1 MWKQLRKRD
10 STRSLAIALFILVSL
25 VGVSFGSLQSSAR
38 SADWLAQNQPRWQTA
53 WANPTNY
60 GDRFAKDVYG
70 QTVSNAPIVVLHET
84 VASANSTIRFFQ
96 TPHPN
101 EDEQASYHALVRRD
115 GTIVYLVP
123 FEKRA
128 FGAGNSV
135 FVSAQG
141 YEAVKTHPKYSASV
155 NNFAVHFSFE
165 TPTDGNNNGNAHS
178 GYTAAQYR
186 SIAWLVAYTRV
197 PDSRITTHK
206 LVDRSG
212 TRKDPRSFSTNQFWR
227 ELHRYQRAAG
237 LQPNPSLLAS
247 DLKMPITDRPSFSVS
262 SESSPDPLELGHS
275 ADSDSGLDGL
285 HSSSPN
291 GRTEHRDRAVLSVH
305 QA

>member
-1 MWKQLRKRD
+1 MWTQLRKRD
-10 STRSLAIALFILVSL
+10 VSRSLAIALAILVSFA
-25 VGVSFGSLQSSAR
+25 VIGFGALQTSAY
-38 SADWLAQNQPRWQTA
+38 SANRLAQNQPRWETA

-60 GDRFAKDVYG
+60 GDRFTKDVYG
-70 QTVSNAPIVVLHET
+70 QTVSNTPIVVIHET
-84 VASANSTIRFFQ
+84 VASASSTIRFFQ

-141 YEAVKTHPKYSASV
+141 YEAVKTHPKYPASV
-155 NNFAVHFSFE
+155 NNFAVHFSLE
-165 TPTDGNNNGNAHS
+165 TPADGNNNGNAHS

-186 SIAWLVAYTRV
+186 SMAWLVAYTRV
-197 PDSRITTHK
+197 PDGRITTHK

-212 TRKDPRSFSTNQFWR
+212 TRKDPRSFSTNQFWT
-227 ELHRYQRAAG
+227 ELHRYQRAAN
-237 LQPNPSLLAS
+237 LPPNSALLAS
-247 DLKMPITDRPSFSVS
+247 DLKTPITDRPSFSVAA
-262 SESSPDPLELGHS
+262 ESSLDPVGQ
-275 ADSDSGLDGL
+275 D
-285 HSSSPN
+285 
-291 GRTEHRDRAVLSVH
+291 
-305 QA
+305 Q